1 MSSNFA
7 ETSSSLSHPFI
18 SSTDSKMKK
27 SSLKHRTHGG
37 IHNIFDIVFKRR
49 PQSGLFILYLFF
61 MIFNSTKAADDTLY
75 LYDDDFYDSYYYDDD
90 YNSALTKYFKEE
102 STNSG
107 QQKSGQRYLILQLYL
122 YDDDSL
128 IFKIYTHLTSYTLNV
143 PSGLFVFTF
152 ITNIHA

>member
-1 MSSNFA
+1 MCIKTWTKECSKDWICSVDENLFNNNIFLHFYSPSQKQTKPTSMSSNFA

-102 STNSG
+102 ATNSG
-107 QQKSGQRYLILQLYL
+107 QQKSG
-122 YDDDSL
+122 
-128 IFKIYTHLTSYTLNV
+128 
-143 PSGLFVFTF
+143 
-152 ITNIHA
+152 